1 MTGQHIH
8 SFSLKDTLLFK
19 DLTFEIPKGLSVI
32 YGLNRTNG
40 RKSMQANGAGKSS
53 AFASIGETL
62 YEEPIVGLKEDTVK
76 QGTRQVTLKLGK
88 RVVDV
93 VRKNTK
99 LEILVDGKPKK
110 FRKKPDAQ
118 KWLKAH
124 LPMSQTEFN
133 TYGFLDA
140 RVPHPL
146 VMGSSTERKK
156 FFTEAFGLDRI
167 DIERRLFE
175 AELSKLKRTRAA
187 YRELKAVF
195 DADKEKALPKEK
207 RLELEQRIK
216 DYEAELDDLNRK
228 NLRLQ
233 TIAQILAFEQ
243 SASKQIKR
251 FNDLCPDL
259 SEFESVYKDAQANLK
274 DNKAKL
280 RDARAWEDYQRDTRR
295 YNKAHG
301 ALSADAK
308 KLVAQHGFKKAV
320 RKCSDAAD
328 ELPRLTSKLEAYQR
342 QLGTKA
348 KKPVAPDE
356 KRPSEPK
363 KELRARLDSL
373 EHRLEHALKFKTG
386 TCDSCGQE
394 VKVRDPKK
402 LKAQIREIDA
412 LLGLI
417 ELWDEYENERTA
429 YKEWR
434 SEFKIAE
441 AEVGDLEEKI
451 AKAKRYRKI
460 GRELRDLPSEPEPFE
475 GRKLEVEV
483 CERMVEEDRA
493 QVELLEFMEPNL
505 ETLKQ
510 LRELTDK
517 QRNAAS
523 IAPKL
528 QQRITEIHE
537 KLSKV
542 RSRLEVNSM
551 VCESLSKHRK
561 RLLEMKD
568 ELVNEEPLKLLV
580 EAYSDKSIKRM
591 AVKAISKRLMDEVN
605 RYAKLIFPEDYEFGF
620 QWESSKISLTVTRK
634 YRQGKKTKVLPS
646 DVRKLSGAEAKLY
659 TFILVLAHLTF
670 VPAKKRSN
678 VLILDEPDSNM
689 SAETTEAFKK
699 LLPILNKVIPSII
712 VITPRTSERY
722 EGAQEFTVLKEKGEA
737 KIVKGHPSTIK

>member
-1 MTGQHIH
+1 MSGQHIH
-8 SFSLKDTLLFK
+8 SFGLKDTLLFK
-19 DLTFEIPKGLSVI
+19 DLTFEIPEGLSVI

-76 QGTRQVTLKLGK
+76 QGTRQVRLKLGK
-88 RVVDV
+88 RTIDV

-99 LEILVDGKPKK
+99 LEILVDGKAKK

-187 YRELKAVF
+187 YRELKVVF
-195 DADKEKALPKEK
+195 DADKDKALSKEK
-207 RLELEQRIK
+207 RLGLEQQVK
-216 DYEAELDDLNRK
+216 DYEAELEELNRK

-233 TIAQILAFEQ
+233 SIAQVLAFEQ
-243 SASKQIKR
+243 SAAKQIKR
-251 FNDLCPDL
+251 FNDLCSDL
-259 SEFESVYKDAQANLK
+259 NEFASIYRDVRANLQDNKTKLKDA
-274 DNKAKL
+274 
-280 RDARAWEDYQRDTRR
+280 RDWADYQRDSRK
-295 YNKAHG
+295 YNKAHD
-301 ALSADAK
+301 ALSRDAQ
-308 KLVAQHGFKKAV
+308 KLAAKYGLKKAV
-320 RKCSDAAD
+320 RKCSDAVD
-328 ELPRLTSKLEAYQR
+328 ELPRLTSKLEAHQEV
-342 QLGTKA
+342 LDA
-348 KKPVAPDE
+348 KVNK
-356 KRPSEPK
+356 PSEPPEARPTESK

-402 LKAQIREIDA
+402 LKAQIKDVDS

-417 ELWDEYENERTA
+417 DLWDEYEEQRLV

-434 SEFKIAE
+434 ADYKKAKGEIE
-441 AEVGDLEEKI
+441 DLEAQIEKC
-451 AKAKRYRKI
+451 KRYRKI
-460 GRELRDLPSEPEPFE
+460 GRELRDLPSEPETFE

-483 CERMVEEDRA
+483 CERMVEEDKA
-493 QVELLEFMEPNL
+493 QVELLEFIEPNL
-505 ETLKQ
+505 ETIKQ
-510 LRELTDK
+510 IRELTDK

-537 KLSKV
+537 RLSKTC
-542 RSRLEVNSM
+542 SRLEVNSM

-561 RLLEMKD
+561 RLLEMKE

-620 QWESSKISLTVTRK
+620 QWESSKISLTVCRK
-634 YRQGKKTKVLPS
+634 YRIGKKVKVLSS
-646 DVRKLSGAEAKLY
+646 DVRKLSGAESKLY
-659 TFILVLAHLTF
+659 TFILMLAHLTF

-678 VLILDEPDSNM
+678 VLILDEPTANF
-689 SAETTEAFKK
+689 SADTTEAFRK
-699 LLPILNKVIPSII
+699 LLPLLLKVVPSIV
-712 VITPRTSERY
+712 VITPRTDERY
-722 EGAQEFTVLKEKGEA
+722 EGSQEFTVLKEKGEA
-737 KIVKGHPSTIK
+737 KITKGHPSAIK

>member
-1 MTGQHIH
+1 MSGQHIH
-8 SFSLKDTLLFK
+8 SFGLKDALLFK
-19 DLTFEIPKGLSVI
+19 DVQFEIPKGLSVV

-53 AFASIGETL
+53 AFASIGEIL

-76 QGTRQVTLKLGK
+76 HGTRQVRLKLGK
-88 RVVDV
+88 HTVDV

-99 LEILVDGKPKK
+99 LEILVDGKAKK

-156 FFTEAFGLDRI
+156 FFTEAFGLDKI
-167 DIERRLFE
+167 DVERRLFE
-175 AELSKLKRTRAA
+175 AELSKLKRVRAA

-207 RLELEQRIK
+207 RLSLEQKAK
-216 DYEAELDDLNRK
+216 DYEAELEDLNRK

-233 TIAQILAFEQ
+233 TIAQLLAFEH
-243 SASKQIKR
+243 SAAKQVR
-251 FNDLCPDL
+251 TFADLCKNL
-259 SEFESVYKDAQANLK
+259 EEFSSIYGEVERNLK

-280 RDARAWEDYQRDTRR
+280 RDARAWQDYQRDTNK
-295 YNKAHG
+295 YNKAHD
-301 ALSADAK
+301 ALSNDAK
-308 KLVAQHGFKKAV
+308 KLIAKQGLKKAM

-328 ELPRLTSKLEAYQR
+328 ELPRLTSELEAYQ
-342 QLGTKA
+342 KA
-348 KKPVAPDE
+348 LDQKPEKPKKPSEDCPDQ
-356 KRPSEPK
+356 SK

-402 LKAQIREIDA
+402 LKAQIKA
-412 LLGLI
+412 LDGQLGLI
-417 ELWDEYENERTA
+417 NLWDEYEDERTR
-429 YKEWR
+429 YKRLRAEYEKAE
-434 SEFKIAE
+434 SEIE
-441 AEVGDLEEKI
+441 GLEERIEKY
-451 AKAKRYRKI
+451 KRYRKI
-460 GRELRDLPSEPEPFE
+460 GRELRDLPSAPEPFE
-475 GRKLEVEV
+475 GRKLEVDV

-493 QVELLEFMEPNL
+493 QMELLQFIEPNL
-505 ETLKQ
+505 ETIKQ

-523 IAPKL
+523 VAPKL

-537 KLSKV
+537 RLSKV
-542 RSRLEVNSM
+542 RSRLEVNAM
-551 VCESLSKHRK
+551 VCESLAKHRK

-568 ELVNEEPLKLLV
+568 ELINEEPLKLLV
-580 EAYSDKSIKRM
+580 EAYADKSIKRM

-605 RYAKLIFPEDYEFGF
+605 KYAKLIFPEDYEFGF
-620 QWESSKISLTVTRK
+620 QWESSKLSLTVTRK
-634 YRQGKKTKVLPS
+634 YRVGKKLKILTS
-646 DVRKLSGAEAKLY
+646 DVRKLSGAESKLY
-659 TFILVLAHLTF
+659 TFILMLAHLSF
-670 VPAKKRSN
+670 VPQKKRSN
-678 VLILDEPDSNM
+678 VLILDEPTANF
-689 SAETTEAFKK
+689 SADTTDAFRK
-699 LLPILNKVIPSII
+699 LLPLLLKVIPSII
-712 VITPRTSERY
+712 IITPRTDERY

-737 KIVKGHPSTIK
+737 RISKGHPKTIK

>member
-1 MTGQHIH
+1 MSGQHIH
-8 SFSLKDTLLFK
+8 SFGLKDTLLFK
-19 DLTFEIPKGLSVI
+19 DVQFEIPPGLSVV

-53 AFASIGETL
+53 AFASIGEIL

-76 QGTRQVTLKLGK
+76 HGTRQVRLKLGK

-99 LEILVDGKPKK
+99 LEIIVDGKPKE

-118 KWLKAH
+118 KWLRSH

-156 FFTEAFGLDRI
+156 FFTEAFGLDKI
-167 DIERRLFE
+167 DVERRLFE

-207 RLELEQRIK
+207 RLELEQKAK
-216 DYEAELDDLNRK
+216 DYESELEDLNRK

-233 TIAQILAFEQ
+233 TIAQLLAFEQ
-243 SASKQIKR
+243 SAAKQIER
-251 FNDLCPDL
+251 FNSLCPDL
-259 SEFESVYKDAQANLK
+259 KEFEAIYKDAQANLS
-274 DNKAKL
+274 DDKAKL
-280 RDARAWEDYQRDTRR
+280 KDAREWEDYQRDSRK
-295 YNKAHG
+295 YHKAHD
-301 ALSADAK
+301 ALSNDAK
-308 KLVAQHGFKKAV
+308 KLINKYGFKKAA

-328 ELPRLTSKLEAYQR
+328 KLPELTSELEACQ
-342 QLGTKA
+342 KA
-348 KKPVAPDE
+348 LDHKPE
-356 KRPSEPK
+356 KPEKPNEGRPSESK

-402 LKAQIREIDA
+402 LKSQIKEIEA
-412 LLGLI
+412 SLELI
-417 ELWDEYENERTA
+417 DLWDEYEDLKVR
-429 YKEWR
+429 YKKQR
-434 SEFKIAE
+434 AE
-441 AEVGDLEEKI
+441 YEKADAEISGLETRIE
-451 AKAKRYRKI
+451 KAKRYRKI
-460 GRELRDLPSEPEPFE
+460 GRELRDLPSAPEPFE
-475 GRKLEVEV
+475 GRKLEVNV

-493 QVELLEFMEPNL
+493 QIELLEFIEPNL
-505 ETLKQ
+505 ENLKQ

-528 QQRITEIHE
+528 QTRITEIHE

-542 RSRLEVNSM
+542 RSRLEVNAM
-551 VCESLSKHRK
+551 VCESLGKHRK
-561 RLLEMKD
+561 RLLEMKE

-605 RYAKLIFPEDYEFGF
+605 KYAKLVFPEDYDFGF
-620 QWESSKISLTVTRK
+620 QWESSKLSLTVTRK
-634 YRQGKKTKVLPS
+634 YRVGKKLKVLTS
-646 DVRKLSGAEAKLY
+646 DVRKLSGAESKLY
-659 TFILVLAHLTF
+659 TIILMLAHLSF
-670 VPAKKRSN
+670 VPQKKRSN
-678 VLILDEPDSNM
+678 VLILDEPTANF
-689 SAETTEAFKK
+689 SADTTEAFRK
-699 LLPILNKVIPSII
+699 LLPLLLKVIPSII
-712 VITPRTSERY
+712 VITPRTDERY

-737 KIVKGHPSTIK
+737 RIVKGHPKTIK

>member
-1 MTGQHIH
+1 MSGQHIH
-8 SFSLKDTLLFK
+8 SFGLKDTLLFK
-19 DLTFEIPKGLSVI
+19 DVQFEIPPGLSVV

-53 AFASIGETL
+53 AFASIGEIL

-76 QGTRQVTLKLGK
+76 HGTRQVRLKLGK

-99 LEILVDGKPKK
+99 LEIIVDGKPKE

-118 KWLKAH
+118 KWLRSH

-156 FFTEAFGLDRI
+156 FFTEAFGLDKI
-167 DIERRLFE
+167 DVERRLFE

-207 RLELEQRIK
+207 RLELEQKAK
-216 DYEAELDDLNRK
+216 DYESELEDLNRK

-233 TIAQILAFEQ
+233 TIAQLLAFEQ
-243 SASKQIKR
+243 SAAKQIER
-251 FNDLCPDL
+251 FNSLCPDL
-259 SEFESVYKDAQANLK
+259 KEFEAIYKDAQANLS
-274 DNKAKL
+274 DDKAKL
-280 RDARAWEDYQRDTRR
+280 KDAREWEDYQRDSRK
-295 YNKAHG
+295 YHKAHD
-301 ALSADAK
+301 ALSNDAK
-308 KLVAQHGFKKAV
+308 KLINKYGFKKAA

-328 ELPRLTSKLEAYQR
+328 KLPELTSELEACQ
-342 QLGTKA
+342 KA
-348 KKPVAPDE
+348 LDHKPE
-356 KRPSEPK
+356 KPEKPNEGRPSESK

-402 LKAQIREIDA
+402 LKSQIKEVEASLELID
-412 LLGLI
+412 
-417 ELWDEYENERTA
+417 LWDEYEDLKVR
-429 YKEWR
+429 YKKQR
-434 SEFKIAE
+434 AE
-441 AEVGDLEEKI
+441 YEKADAEIGGLETRIEK
-451 AKAKRYRKI
+451 ARRYRKI
-460 GRELRDLPSEPEPFE
+460 GRELRDLPSAPEPFE
-475 GRKLEVEV
+475 GRKLEVNV

-493 QVELLEFMEPNL
+493 QIELLEFIEPNL
-505 ETLKQ
+505 ENLKQ

-528 QQRITEIHE
+528 QTRITEIHE

-542 RSRLEVNSM
+542 RSRLEVNAM
-551 VCESLSKHRK
+551 VCESLGKHRK
-561 RLLEMKD
+561 RLLEMKE

-605 RYAKLIFPEDYEFGF
+605 KYAKLVFPEDYDFGF
-620 QWESSKISLTVTRK
+620 QWESSKLSLTVTRK
-634 YRQGKKTKVLPS
+634 YRVGKKLKVLTS
-646 DVRKLSGAEAKLY
+646 DVRKLSGAESKLY
-659 TFILVLAHLTF
+659 TIILMLAHLSF
-670 VPAKKRSN
+670 VPQKKRSN
-678 VLILDEPDSNM
+678 VLILDEPTANF
-689 SAETTEAFKK
+689 SADTTEAFRK
-699 LLPILNKVIPSII
+699 LLPLLLKVIPSII
-712 VITPRTSERY
+712 VITPRTDERY

-737 KIVKGHPSTIK
+737 RIVKGHPKTIK